1 MMASVRIAPKIID
14 NVKGKTRC
22 RWPESC
28 YLQFQFS
35 HLPRFSF
42 CSQERYASF
51 VSYENGFQCTS
62 GLVDS
67 ERRDNKRRGNSG
79 HQRRRLRFK
88 VRQKI
93 QPIYRLTRNWS
104 LHLMP
109 GFWGNEVQQSPDNHT
124 MLNHTTLLF
133 APNLPGIKWNVTNF
147 ALIMAQKALI
157 ITQFLSSFLHLIL
170 LFISFCQP
178 ESM

>member
-22 RWPESC
+22 RWLESC

-109 GFWGNEVQQSPDNHT
+109 GFWGNWMKCNMKHRRNLELHNH
-124 MLNHTTLLF
+124 N
-133 APNLPGIKWNVTNF
+133 
-147 ALIMAQKALI
+147 
-157 ITQFLSSFLHLIL
+157 
-170 LFISFCQP
+170 LFIWLSTLWSVHKWRRKTWHLVLP
-178 ESM
+178 TGRG